1 MRHRELKSSS
11 SVARE
16 TNYHNFHHKT
26 RANFD
31 VCTILLN
38 NTHKTARVTH
48 GTVQSQ
54 SAHPT
59 EIRLHTR
66 HDTL

>member
-38 NTHKTARVTH
+38 NTHNTHVSCDTAR
-48 GTVQSQ
+48 Q